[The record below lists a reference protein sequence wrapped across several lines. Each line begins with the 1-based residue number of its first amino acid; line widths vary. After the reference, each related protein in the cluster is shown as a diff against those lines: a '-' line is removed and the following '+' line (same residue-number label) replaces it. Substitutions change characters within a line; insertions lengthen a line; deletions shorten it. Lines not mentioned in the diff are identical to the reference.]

1 MKQVEE
7 IKALIRE
14 MMDREMENY
23 KEAVSIG
30 AGEASMSPGIYTML
44 QVLLAKIDQ
53 IPSVWHNASEEPDDM
68 SHCLIFYGDNDFIGH
83 YLHYE
88 PVLYNK
94 KVQEF
99 VTAQRPHPT
108 GYKVEQKSLDGAC
121 VAEVYKDR
129 RDRFSISDIGKWC
142 YLDDISPK

>member
-23 KEAVSIG
+23 KEAVSNG
-30 AGEASMSPGIYTML
+30 VEEASMSPGIYTML

-68 SHCLIFYGDNDFIGH
+68 RHCLIDFGTVGITS
-83 YLHYE
+83 YLDFAL
-88 PVLYNK
+88 VFYNK
-94 KVQEF
+94 KEKVF
-99 VTAQRPHPT
+99 VTDSTPHPT
-108 GYKVEQKSLDGAC
+108 GYKVKQKSLDGGC
-121 VAEVYKDR
+121 VAEVYKYK
-129 RDRFSISDIGKWC
+129 RDRIPISDIDKWC
-142 YLDDISPK
+142 YLDDIK